1 MIALKDKVLKI
12 FCACSAGNI
21 RIVIL
26 IFDVYQFDFK
36 QYTILIL
43 NFYWGFIR
51 IKNVLNRQN
60 EARISKK
67 TFGDSSAW

>member
-36 QYTILIL
+36 QYTILVL

-51 IKNVLNRQN
+51 IKNVLNR
-60 EARISKK
+60 
-67 TFGDSSAW
+67 